1 MYLSMSSPAAGS
13 TKSHSL
19 PPLTP
24 ARSVSL
30 KGYRLHQ
37 PHHLPQ
43 RHTSTVY
50 RSTKDFLD
58 YRELMDA
65 IRTQDD
71 DKVVKNLLS

>member
-1 MYLSMSSPAAGS
+1 MYLSMSNPAARS

-30 KGYRLHQ
+30 KGYKINR
-37 PHHLPQ
+37 PHVPQ

-50 RSTKDFLD
+50 RSTMDFLD

-71 DKVVKNLLS
+71 DKVVKDLRS